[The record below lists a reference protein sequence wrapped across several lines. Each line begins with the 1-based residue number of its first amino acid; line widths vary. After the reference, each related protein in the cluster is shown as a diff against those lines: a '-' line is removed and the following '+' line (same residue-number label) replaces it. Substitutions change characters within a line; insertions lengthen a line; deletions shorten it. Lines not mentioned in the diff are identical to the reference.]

1 MIEFNKALIIDD
13 DIDIADII
21 EPILEEIGFISIQ
34 KIIKSADIQK
44 IYKDDID
51 LIVLDLFMPDMDGVE
66 ILRYLGEKNSKSH
79 IILVSGHSKQVLL
92 SAEHVAKAYG
102 LNILG
107 TITKPFSI
115 DVLFELIR
123 KFNEIPDREKKFTI
137 PAAEF
142 TSEFFREAFSE
153 NYFQLYY
160 QPQLDLKKKEVIGF
174 ESLIRIN
181 HPKFGLL
188 FPDQFLPNI
197 EKLGLMTEMT
207 MFVITKAISFLG
219 ELKKKGYE
227 KSISINVSIL
237 DLLDTS
243 LPEQI
248 DHLAKKYDIYPKFI
262 MIELIETGKIGNN
275 PRCLEILT
283 RLSMKGFSLSIDDFG
298 TGYSSLEQL
307 VNAPFDEL
315 KIDRSFVLKISDK
328 IESRTIIESV
338 VALAHKINLSV
349 VAEGIETK
357 EIAGILADLGVDKG
371 QGYFFSVPLPELS
384 VESYLTNFIFA

>member
-1 MIEFNKALIIDD
+1 MIKFNKAIIIDD
-13 DIDIADII
+13 DIDIIDII

-34 KIIKSADIQK
+34 KIVQSADIQK

-51 LIVLDLFMPDMDGVE
+51 LIILDLFMPEMDGVE
-66 ILRYLGEKNSKSH
+66 ILRYLGEKSSKSH
-79 IILVSGHSKQVLL
+79 IVLVSGHSKQVLA
-92 SAEHVAKAYG
+92 SAEQVAKAYG

-115 DVLFELIR
+115 NTLFELIR
-123 KFNEIPDREKKFTI
+123 KFNEIPDKVKKIAIPADEFTI
-137 PAAEF
+137 
-142 TSEFFREAFSE
+142 EFFKEAFSE
-153 NYFQLYY
+153 KYFQLYY
-160 QPQLDLKKKEVIGF
+160 QPQLDLKKKEVSGF

-188 FPDQFLPNI
+188 FPDQFLPII

-207 MFVITKAISFLG
+207 MFVISEAISFLG
-219 ELKKKGYE
+219 GLKEKGFE
-227 KSISINVSIL
+227 KSISINISIL

-248 DHLAKKYDIYPKFI
+248 EHLAKKYEINPKFI

-315 KIDRSFVLKISDK
+315 KIDRNFVLNLSDK
-328 IESRTIIESV
+328 RESRTIIESV
-338 VALAHKINLSV
+338 VALAHNISLSV

-357 EIAGILADLGVDKG
+357 EIAGILADIGVDRG
-371 QGYFFSVPLPELS
+371 QGYFFSVPIPAKS
-384 VESYLTNFIFA
+384 VEGYLTNFTFA